1 MEGVYVQKIFVL
13 ERAETEKLEEDSLPR
28 KETP

>member
-1 MEGVYVQKIFVL
+1 MEGVYMQKIFGL
-13 ERAETEKLEEDSLPR
+13 ERAEAEKLEEDSLPR